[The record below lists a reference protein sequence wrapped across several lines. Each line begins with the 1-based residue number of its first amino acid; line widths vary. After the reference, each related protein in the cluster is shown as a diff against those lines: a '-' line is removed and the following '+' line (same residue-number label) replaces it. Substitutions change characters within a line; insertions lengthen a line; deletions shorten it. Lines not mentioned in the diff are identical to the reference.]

1 MKTITFNTKQ
11 VKHLNAILGSELHFM
26 SKSSTTEKATIE
38 SLKGM
43 IKALK

>member
-1 MKTITFNTKQ
+1 MKSITLTTEQ

-26 SKSSTTEKATIE
+26 SKSSTTEKATLE

-43 IKALK
+43 IKLLK